1 VLDPEAPATA
11 KAAAHRWVGR
21 SWSTVHPWGSGR
33 VFQNFAD
40 RDLENWAEA
49 YYGTNYPRLVRV
61 KAQYDP
67 GNVFH
72 ADQSL
77 PV

>member
-1 VLDPEAPATA
+1 
-11 KAAAHRWVGR
+11 
-21 SWSTVHPWGSGR
+21 VHPWGSGR
-33 VFQNFAD
+33 AFQNFAD

-61 KAQYDP
+61 KAEYDP